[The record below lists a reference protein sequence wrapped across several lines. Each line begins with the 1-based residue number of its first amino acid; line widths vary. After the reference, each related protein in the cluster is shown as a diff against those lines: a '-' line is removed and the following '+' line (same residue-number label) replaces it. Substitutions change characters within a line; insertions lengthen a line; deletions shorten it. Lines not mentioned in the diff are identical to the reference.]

1 MRTRNITEWCFGILK
16 SRFMCLDKSG
26 GTLLYSVEKAQ
37 HLHHQVD
44 IHQENLVDPQDQEV
58 HVQNVENVWMWA

>member
-16 SRFMCLDKSG
+16 SRFMCLNKSG
-26 GTLLYSVEKAQ
+26 GNYCTVWRRHSIYT
-37 HLHHQVD
+37 HQVD
-44 IHQENLVDPQDQEV
+44 IHQENLVDPQDPEE